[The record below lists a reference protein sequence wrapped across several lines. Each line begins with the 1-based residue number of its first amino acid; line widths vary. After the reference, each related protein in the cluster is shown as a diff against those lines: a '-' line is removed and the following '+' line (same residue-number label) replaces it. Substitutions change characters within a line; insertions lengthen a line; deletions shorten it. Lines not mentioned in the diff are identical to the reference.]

1 MLNTIT
7 SAVNTKLLVAILAAL
22 GTIAALLVHQQ
33 IEAEKTAKAAAQ
45 AAAILQQQQQLQQEQ
60 QKQEERFRAEV
71 EAEKRKN
78 PDSFLEHQSK
88 IWEKYDAQQSKAT
101 HAKAH

>member
-7 SAVNTKLLVAILAAL
+7 SAINTKLLVAILAAL

-33 IEAEKTAKAAAQ
+33 IEAEKSAKAAAQ
-45 AAAILQQQQQLQQEQ
+45 AAAILQQQQKLQLDQ
-60 QKQEERFRAEV
+60 QKEDERFRAEV

-78 PDSFLEHQSK
+78 PDSFLENQSK
-88 IWEKYDAQQSKAT
+88 VWEKYDVKQSETT
-101 HAKAH
+101 HGKTH

>member
-7 SAVNTKLLVAILAAL
+7 SAINTKLLVAILAAL

-45 AAAILQQQQQLQQEQ
+45 AAAILKQQQEAEQ
-60 QKQEERFRAEV
+60 KRQKAYEEFTAKV
-71 EAEKRKN
+71 NAEKRRN
-78 PDSFLEHQSK
+78 SK
-88 IWEKYDAQQSKAT
+88 MPANQGKTWRTYLP
-101 HAKAH
+101 

>member
-7 SAVNTKLLVAILAAL
+7 SAINTKLLVAILAAL

-45 AAAILQQQQQLQQEQ
+45 AAAILKQQQDAEQ
-60 QKQEERFRAEV
+60 KRQKDYEEFMAKV
-71 EAEKRKN
+71 EAERHK
-78 PDSFLEHQSK
+78 DSKMPADQGKTWRTYLP
-88 IWEKYDAQQSKAT
+88 
-101 HAKAH
+101 